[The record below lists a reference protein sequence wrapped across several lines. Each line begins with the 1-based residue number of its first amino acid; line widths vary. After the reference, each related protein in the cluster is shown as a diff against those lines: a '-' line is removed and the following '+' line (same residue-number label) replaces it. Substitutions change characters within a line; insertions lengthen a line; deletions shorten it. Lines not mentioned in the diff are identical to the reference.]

1 MLLLSCKLKFKIF
14 ANNSRFSLKFLF
26 FKQSINFL
34 SCLFIPKMEEI
45 SYQYRN
51 ATELSDVELNRCR
64 ILTIGDKKNNAEK
77 NLRFDG

>member
-64 ILTIGDKKNNAEK
+64 ILTIGDKKK
-77 NLRFDG
+77 